1 VTDSLSLSFLDF
13 LILGGIIKMT
23 LVLSSKGDNA
33 MAKET
38 LTVID
43 NRTGKS
49 YEIPIRLSKRERVLI
64 FVAALLIIP
73 AIFLPVW
80 TITLVAPQYPKGI
93 RMSIYANKLTEY
105 NPETGMTNNTPRMI
119 NGLNHYIGMHEIKPD
134 EFKEFRWL
142 PFAIIAFSILA
153 LLSAIVGKWHFA
165 TAGWILFIVFGVF
178 MIGDFFRWL
187 YEYGH
192 NLSPQAAI
200 KIDPYMPPVI
210 GWKQLA
216 NFKVISLPGSG
227 AILMGFAAIL
237 GPIILWLE
245 SKRKRLS

>member
-1 VTDSLSLSFLDF
+1 MFLP
-13 LILGGIIKMT
+13 
-23 LVLSSKGDNA
+23 N
-33 MAKET
+33 
-38 LTVID
+38 
-43 NRTGKS
+43 
-49 YEIPIRLSKRERVLI
+49 RLSRRARFIIL
-64 FVAALLIIP
+64 VAALLIIP

-93 RMSIYANKLTEY
+93 KMSIYANKLTEY
-105 NPETGMTNNTPRMI
+105 NPETGMTSNVPRLI
-119 NGLNHYIGMHEIKPD
+119 NGLNHYIGMHEIRPD

-142 PFAIIAFSILA
+142 PSAIIAFSILA
-153 LLSAIVGKWHFA
+153 LLSALVGRGYFA
-165 TAGWILFIVFGVF
+165 AVGWVIFILFAVF
-178 MIGDFFRWL
+178 MIGDFYRWL

-227 AILMGFAAIL
+227 AILIGFAAIL

-245 SKRKRLS
+245 SRQRRLS

>member
-1 VTDSLSLSFLDF
+1 MFLP
-13 LILGGIIKMT
+13 
-23 LVLSSKGDNA
+23 N
-33 MAKET
+33 
-38 LTVID
+38 
-43 NRTGKS
+43 
-49 YEIPIRLSKRERVLI
+49 RLSRRARFIIL
-64 FVAALLIIP
+64 VAALLIIP

-93 RMSIYANKLTEY
+93 KMSIYANKLTEY
-105 NPETGMTNNTPRMI
+105 NPETGMTSNVPRLI
-119 NGLNHYIGMHEIKPD
+119 NGLNHYIGMHEIRPD

-142 PFAIIAFSILA
+142 PSAIIAFSILA
-153 LLSAIVGKWHFA
+153 LLSALVGRGYFA
-165 TAGWILFIVFGVF
+165 AVGWVIFILFAVF
-178 MIGDFFRWL
+178 MIGDFYRWL

-216 NFKVISLPGSG
+216 NFKVISLPGTGS
-227 AILMGFAAIL
+227 ILMGFAAIL

-245 SKRKRLS
+245 SRKRRLS

>member
-1 VTDSLSLSFLDF
+1 MFLP
-13 LILGGIIKMT
+13 
-23 LVLSSKGDNA
+23 N
-33 MAKET
+33 
-38 LTVID
+38 
-43 NRTGKS
+43 
-49 YEIPIRLSKRERVLI
+49 RLSRRARFIIL
-64 FVAALLIIP
+64 VAALLIIP

-93 RMSIYANKLTEY
+93 KMSIYANKLTEY
-105 NPETGMTNNTPRMI
+105 NPETGMTNNFPRLI
-119 NGLNHYIGMHEIKPD
+119 NGLNHYIGMHEIRPD

-142 PFAIIAFSILA
+142 PSAIIAFSILA
-153 LLSAIVGKWHFA
+153 LLSALVGRGYFA
-165 TAGWILFIVFGVF
+165 AVGWVIFILFAVF
-178 MIGDFFRWL
+178 MIGDFYRWL

-216 NFKVISLPGSG
+216 NFKVISLPGTGS
-227 AILMGFAAIL
+227 ILMGFAAIL

-245 SKRKRLS
+245 SKQKRLS

>member
-1 VTDSLSLSFLDF
+1 
-13 LILGGIIKMT
+13 
-23 LVLSSKGDNA
+23 

-38 LTVID
+38 LTIID

-49 YEIPIRLSKRERVLI
+49 YEIPISLSKRARILI
-64 FVAALLIIP
+64 LVAALLIIP
-73 AIFLPVW
+73 AIFLPIW

-93 RMSIYANKLTEY
+93 KMSIYANKLTEY
-105 NPETGMTNNTPRMI
+105 NPETGMTSSFPRLI
-119 NGLNHYIGMHEIKPD
+119 NGLNHYIGMHEIRPD

-153 LLSAIVGKWHFA
+153 LLSSIVGKWHFA
-165 TAGWILFIVFGVF
+165 TAGWILFILFAIF
-178 MIGDFFRWL
+178 MIGDFYRWL

-192 NLSPQAAI
+192 NLSHQAAI

-210 GWKQLA
+210 GWKRLA
-216 NFKVISLPGSG
+216 NFTVISLPGTGS
-227 AILMGFAAIL
+227 ILMGFAAIL

-245 SKRKRLS
+245 SKQKRLS

>member
-1 VTDSLSLSFLDF
+1 
-13 LILGGIIKMT
+13 
-23 LVLSSKGDNA
+23 

-38 LTVID
+38 LTIID

-49 YEIPIRLSKRERVLI
+49 YEIPISLSKRARILI
-64 FVAALLIIP
+64 LVAALLIIP
-73 AIFLPVW
+73 AIFLPIW

-93 RMSIYANKLTEY
+93 KMSIYANKLTEY
-105 NPETGMTNNTPRMI
+105 NPETGMTNNFPRLI
-119 NGLNHYIGMHEIKPD
+119 NGLNHYIGMHEIRPD

-142 PFAIIAFSILA
+142 PSAIIAFSILA
-153 LLSAIVGKWHFA
+153 LLSALVGRGYFA
-165 TAGWILFIVFGVF
+165 AVGWVIFILFAVF
-178 MIGDFFRWL
+178 MIGDFYRWL

-216 NFKVISLPGSG
+216 NFKVISLPGTGS
-227 AILMGFAAIL
+227 ILMGFSVIL
-237 GPIILWLE
+237 GPIKHWFQ
-245 SKRKRLS
+245 KNQ

>member
-1 VTDSLSLSFLDF
+1 MFLP
-13 LILGGIIKMT
+13 
-23 LVLSSKGDNA
+23 N
-33 MAKET
+33 
-38 LTVID
+38 
-43 NRTGKS
+43 
-49 YEIPIRLSKRERVLI
+49 RLSKRARFIIL
-64 FVAALLIIP
+64 VAALLIIP

-93 RMSIYANKLTEY
+93 KMSIYANKLTEY
-105 NPETGMTNNTPRMI
+105 NPETGMTSNVPRLI
-119 NGLNHYIGMHEIKPD
+119 NGLNHYIGMHEIRPD

-142 PFAIIAFSILA
+142 PSAIIAFSILA
-153 LLSAIVGKWHFA
+153 LLSALVGRGYFA
-165 TAGWILFIVFGVF
+165 AVGWVIFILFAVF
-178 MIGDFFRWL
+178 MIGDFYRWL

-216 NFKVISLPGSG
+216 NFKVISLPGTGS
-227 AILMGFAAIL
+227 ILMGFAAIL

-245 SKRKRLS
+245 SKQKRLS

>member
-1 VTDSLSLSFLDF
+1 MFLP
-13 LILGGIIKMT
+13 
-23 LVLSSKGDNA
+23 N
-33 MAKET
+33 
-38 LTVID
+38 
-43 NRTGKS
+43 
-49 YEIPIRLSKRERVLI
+49 RLSRRARFIILVS
-64 FVAALLIIP
+64 ALLIIS

-93 RMSIYANKLTEY
+93 KMSIYANKLTEY
-105 NPETGMTNNTPRMI
+105 NPETGMTSNVPRLI
-119 NGLNHYIGMHEIKPD
+119 NGLNHYIGMHEIRPD

-142 PFAIIAFSILA
+142 PSAIIAFSILA
-153 LLSAIVGKWHFA
+153 LLSALVGRGYFA
-165 TAGWILFIVFGVF
+165 AVGWVIFILFAVF
-178 MIGDFFRWL
+178 MIGDFYRWL

-216 NFKVISLPGSG
+216 NFKVISLPGTGS
-227 AILMGFAAIL
+227 ILMGFAAIL

-245 SKRKRLS
+245 SKQRRLSS

>member
-1 VTDSLSLSFLDF
+1 MFLP
-13 LILGGIIKMT
+13 
-23 LVLSSKGDNA
+23 N
-33 MAKET
+33 
-38 LTVID
+38 
-43 NRTGKS
+43 
-49 YEIPIRLSKRERVLI
+49 RLSRRARFIIL
-64 FVAALLIIP
+64 VAALLIIP

-93 RMSIYANKLTEY
+93 KMSIYANKLTEY
-105 NPETGMTNNTPRMI
+105 NPETGMTSNVPRLI
-119 NGLNHYIGMHEIKPD
+119 NGLNHYIGMHEIRPD

-142 PFAIIAFSILA
+142 PSAIIAFSILA
-153 LLSAIVGKWHFA
+153 LLSALVGRGYFA
-165 TAGWILFIVFGVF
+165 AVGWVIFILFAVF
-178 MIGDFFRWL
+178 MIGDFYRWL

-216 NFKVISLPGSG
+216 NFKVISLPGTGS
-227 AILMGFAAIL
+227 ILMGFAAIL

-245 SKRKRLS
+245 SKQKRLS